1 LANHGFLPRSGLDID
16 FDTYRAA
23 IAAGFN
29 WEPHAV
35 DLPFEASIQL
45 NLSTTGNPLTFH
57 LHDQNLHN
65 AIEFDGSLSRNDF
78 ALGDDHTFDPAIWH
92 TVAVNLG
99 LYNTGPSEAEKYVT
113 VEVAA
118 KARAARVKDAMAA
131 NPDFD
136 PRGQPAGSPGTS
148 ALYMT
153 SLWDDEVGAV
163 PKAWIR
169 ALFGRL
175 CNDPSRNHHPSGDH
189 ISVTMLTSE

>member
-1 LANHGFLPRSGLDID
+1 
-16 FDTYRAA
+16 
-23 IAAGFN
+23 
-29 WEPHAV
+29 
-35 DLPFEASIQL
+35 
-45 NLSTTGNPLTFH
+45 
-57 LHDQNLHN
+57 
-65 AIEFDGSLSRNDF
+65 
-78 ALGDDHTFDPAIWH
+78 
-92 TVAVNLG
+92 
-99 LYNTGPSEAEKYVT
+99 
-113 VEVAA
+113 
-118 KARAARVKDAMAA
+118 VKDAMAA